1 MPDSKPDAVGAAQ
14 RRQVALSRW
23 DNEGGAGTDSPQERV
38 TSGEDYSDIPEFTHT
53 ELVRLRMR
61 VIALENLVMALFAEA
76 SDRQNDLAREMATYI
91 SPRPGFT
98 THPLTINAANQ
109 MIHLVERA
117 SQFRERPPAA
127 IPYERTAVF
136 NEDTLPAGLRREHR
150 TKPGVWGVIRVLDG
164 RVRYRVLDPVSEL
177 ILEPGHPGLVRP
189 DQPHF
194 VEPLGSVRIQIEFY
208 SQLPDL

>member
-1 MPDSKPDAVGAAQ
+1 MPDSKPDALSAAQ

-23 DNEGGAGTDSPQERV
+23 DNEGGAVIDTPQECV
-38 TSGEDYSDIPEFTHT
+38 TSDEDFSSVPEFTHT

-76 SDRQNDLAREMATYI
+76 SDRQSDLAREMATYI

-98 THPLTINAANQ
+98 PHPLTINAANQ

-117 SQFRERPPAA
+117 SQFRVRPPAA
-127 IPYERTAVF
+127 IPYQRTAVF
-136 NEDTLPAGLRREHR
+136 NEDSLPAGLRREHR
-150 TKPGVWGVIRVLDG
+150 TKPGVWGVVRVLDG

-177 ILEPGHPGLVRP
+177 ILEPGHPGLIRP

-194 VEPLGSVRIQIEFY
+194 LEPLGPMRIQIEFY
-208 SQLPDL
+208 KQPPDL